1 LPPEADHAKLS
12 YALSDE
18 IEKLATRVLQ
28 KACDT
33 ELTIATA
40 ESCTGGLIASILTDV
55 EGKSHAFE
63 AGFATY
69 SDAAKAD
76 MLGIAPDLIEQEGAV
91 SRAVALAMAAG
102 ALDSSCADI
111 AVAVTGYA
119 GEAGPDG
126 EPGLVH
132 IACQRRGREA
142 AHRELHCGDVGR
154 EHVRSEAT
162 LVALQLLDD
171 GLG

>member
-1 LPPEADHAKLS
+1 LS

-18 IEKLATRVLQ
+18 IESLARRVLQ
-28 KACDT
+28 KACDAD
-33 ELTIATA
+33 LTIATA

-55 EGKSHAFE
+55 EGMSHAFE

-91 SRAVALAMAAG
+91 SRPVAIAMAAG
-102 ALDSSCADI
+102 ALNATSADV
-111 AVAVTGYA
+111 AVSVTGYA
-119 GEAGPDG
+119 GDAGPDG

-132 IACQRRGREA
+132 VACQRRGREA

-154 EHVRSEAT
+154 ERVRSEAT
-162 LVALQLLDD
+162 LIALQLLDEA
-171 GLG
+171 LYQSAL